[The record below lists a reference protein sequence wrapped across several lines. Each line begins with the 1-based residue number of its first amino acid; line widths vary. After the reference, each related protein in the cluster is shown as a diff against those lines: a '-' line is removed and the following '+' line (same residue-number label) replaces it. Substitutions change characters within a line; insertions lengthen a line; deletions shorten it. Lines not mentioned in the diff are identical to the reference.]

1 MAENLQATLENLI
14 AGLFLHQ
21 ALLDNYNDTGKFE
34 VPLLEAIK
42 IARQLGFECNIFEFI
57 EVLFNNTT
65 YRLNE
70 HSNVELA
77 LF

>member
-1 MAENLQATLENLI
+1 MTEKIQATLNNLI
-14 AGLFLHQ
+14 KELFLHQ

-42 IARQLGFECNIFEFI
+42 VARKLGFEGNIFEFI

-70 HSNVELA
+70 RSNVELA
-77 LF
+77 LI

>member
-1 MAENLQATLENLI
+1 MAENLQATLNNLI
-14 AGLFLHQ
+14 AELFLHQ

-34 VPLLEAIK
+34 IPLLKAIK
-42 IARQLGFECNIFEFI
+42 VARELGCECNIFEFI
-57 EVLFNNTT
+57 EILFDNTT